1 MQTIVEALSAIPTPT
16 PTLPR
21 PTGEGGLVEG

>member
-1 MQTIVEALSAIPTPT
+1 MQTIVEALSVPTPT